1 MILTRWMGLFLVV
14 SAISGCS
21 IQRAVV
27 ARGAQ
32 EKMVGL
38 SKEQV
43 LSCMGPPASKAS
55 EGATEVWSYS
65 SGNDHITAVGTGYS
79 QTNGSMNGE
88 RIGNTYSAT
97 GNATTMT
104 LSSAT
109 ATRRFCTVNVVMS
122 EGRVSRLN
130 YSGPTGGIL
139 TSGEQCA
146 FAVEN
151 CTQ

>member
-1 MILTRWMGLFLVV
+1 
-14 SAISGCS
+14 
-21 IQRAVV
+21 
-27 ARGAQ
+27 
-32 EKMVGL
+32 
-38 SKEQV
+38 
-43 LSCMGPPASKAS
+43 
-55 EGATEVWSYS
+55 
-65 SGNDHITAVGTGYS
+65 
-79 QTNGSMNGE
+79 MNGE